1 MVRSP
6 RVLIVADDLTGA
18 MDSAG
23 PFAALGIETWVVAV
37 PMRCDPASLKSA
49 RCVSV
54 NTDTRHLPAALAA
67 ARVRDIMRHLGTG
80 GVGSV
85 GPKKKS
91 TNTGNAAAGTRA
103 AARISARR
111 RPVLA
116 PAAAGAG
123 RAVRG

>member
-49 RCVSV
+49 RVVSV

-80 GVGSV
+80 GFDIFLQ
-85 GPKKKS
+85 KKNS
-91 TNTGNAAAGTRA
+91 TLRGNVCPQTRGL
-103 AARISARR
+103 
-111 RPVLA
+111 LA
-116 PAAAGAG
+116 
-123 RAVRG
+123 

>member
-49 RCVSV
+49 RVVSV

-80 GVGSV
+80 GFDNVV
-85 GPKKKS
+85 KKIES
-91 TNTGNAAAGTRA
+91 THMCNVAAETTTVFSING
-103 AARISARR
+103 
-111 RPVLA
+111 
-116 PAAAGAG
+116 
-123 RAVRG
+123 

>member
-49 RCVSV
+49 RVVSV

-80 GVGSV
+80 GFANVV
-85 GPKKKS
+85 KKKNF
-91 TNTGNAAAGTRA
+91 TPRGHG
-103 AARISARR
+103 
-111 RPVLA
+111 A
-116 PAAAGAG
+116 PQTKALLHIN
-123 RAVRG
+123 